1 MPEVAA
7 GLPPTEDAHQFWK
20 SIKEMY
26 GKLDRARIFSIT
38 QALSELKQGNLS
50 ISAIFNQLSALWNE
64 LEEAE
69 KRSFKGQ
76 KKL

>member
-1 MPEVAA
+1 
-7 GLPPTEDAHQFWK
+7 
-20 SIKEMY
+20 MY

-50 ISAIFNQLSALWNE
+50 IAAIFNKLSALWNE